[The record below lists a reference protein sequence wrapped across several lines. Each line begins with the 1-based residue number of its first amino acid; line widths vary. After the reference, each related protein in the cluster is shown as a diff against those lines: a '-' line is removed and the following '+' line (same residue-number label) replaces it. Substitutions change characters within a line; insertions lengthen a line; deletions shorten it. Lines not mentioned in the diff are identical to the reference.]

1 MAQTITVIEP
11 KPVAQF
17 MENTTSGTAPL
28 AVKFTDTSTNSPTS
42 WYWVFGDGNTSTQQN
57 PVFTYSIPG
66 TYSVNLTA
74 FNGGG
79 NSTSVAQTITVIEP
93 KPVAQFTENT
103 TTGVSPLSVQFTDTS
118 TNSPM
123 SWYWVFGDGNTSTQ
137 QSPVFTY
144 GIPGIYSVNLTA
156 FNAGGNSTSVAQTIT
171 VIEPKPVAQ
180 FMENTTSGTAPLA
193 VKFTDTST
201 NSPTSWYWVF
211 GDGNTSTQ
219 QNPVFTYSIPGT
231 YSVNLTAF
239 NGGGNSTSVVDDHG
253 N

>member
-1 MAQTITVIEP
+1 
-11 KPVAQF
+11 
-17 MENTTSGTAPL
+17 
-28 AVKFTDTSTNSPTS
+28 
-42 WYWVFGDGNTSTQQN
+42 
-57 PVFTYSIPG
+57 
-66 TYSVNLTA
+66 
-74 FNGGG
+74 
-79 NSTSVAQTITVIEP
+79 
-93 KPVAQFTENT
+93 
-103 TTGVSPLSVQFTDTS
+103 
-118 TNSPM
+118 M

-239 NGGGNSTSVVDDHG
+239 NGGGNSTSVVRRSR
-253 N
+253 